1 MAFEHILYDVADG
14 VATITLNRPEKLNA
28 YIPEMGDEIVRAFER
43 ARDDDAVGAVVVTGA
58 GKGFCAGVDLER
70 LAESRA
76 AAEKAGTKLGE
87 EAFILTFP
95 EELYEFPKPTIA
107 AVNGA
112 AIGVGIT
119 FILPFDVR
127 IAAAGVKMGVT
138 FTKLGML
145 PGLGSTHLLPRIV
158 GPVKAAELVLTA
170 RVILSEEA
178 AEIGLVNR
186 VVDGGEL
193 LATAHALAAELA
205 TRDRAV
211 MAAAKRAL
219 HHGAHVPLGE
229 AMKNEQRESAALR
242 ARRS

>member
-14 VATITLNRPEKLNA
+14 VAIITLNRPDKLNA
-28 YIPEMGDEIVRAFER
+28 YIPEMGNEIVEAF
-43 ARDDDAVGAVVVTGA
+43 AQAKADDAVGAVLVTGA

-70 LAESRA
+70 LQESRA

-119 FILPFDVR
+119 FILPFDIR

-145 PGLGSTHLLPRIV
+145 PGLGSTHLLPNLV
-158 GPVKAAELVLTA
+158 GAVKAKELVLTA
-170 RVILSEEA
+170 RVIKSEEA
-178 AEIGLVNR
+178 AEIGLVNQ
-186 VVDGGEL
+186 VVPGEEL
-193 LATAHALAAELA
+193 VATATDLAKELA
-205 TRDRAV
+205 SRDADV
-211 MAAAKRAL
+211 MATAKRAL
-219 HHGAHVPLGE
+219 HYGASASMGE
-229 AMKNEQRESAALR
+229 AMKNEQRESAGLR
-242 ARRS
+242 ERRG

>member
-1 MAFEHILYDVADG
+1 MSFEHILYEVADG
-14 VATITLNRPEKLNA
+14 VATITLNRPDKLNA
-28 YIPEMGDEIVRAFER
+28 YIPEMGNEIIEAFGR
-43 ARDDDAVGAVVVTGA
+43 ARADDAVGAIVVTGA

-87 EAFILTFP
+87 EAFILSFP

-119 FILPFDVR
+119 FILPFDIR
-127 IAAAGVKMGVT
+127 IAAAGVKMGLT

-145 PGLGSTHLLPRIV
+145 PGLGSTHLLPRII
-158 GPVKAAELVLTA
+158 GPVKATELVLEA
-170 RVILSEEA
+170 RVMLSEEA
-178 AEIGLVNR
+178 CAIGLVNR
-186 VVDGGEL
+186 VVPGSEL
-193 LATAHALAAELA
+193 LATARALGAELA

-211 MAAAKRAL
+211 LAAAKRAL
-219 HHGAHVPLGE
+219 QHGEHVPLGE

-242 ARRS
+242 SRKG